1 MIIEEKCM
9 HPPPPPYLNLSPPP
23 PFTPSESLP
32 KQQPALGSL
41 PPHLLLQIVYCTF
54 PQRDGTFEGEGK
66 IERQRMTLYWL
77 VTSLRL
83 VNKTLYVAC
92 MHILRSTYLPA
103 YNSLIR
109 APYTT
114 DPFPSSSMPSAETTT
129 KPSIFSTHRELSTL
143 DLFIAL
149 LAHEDLMLDSTSLH
163 LPREEAYKDLFDM
176 VQPKT
181 RLEDLVIEEGV
192 QAGVI
197 QVAGLTVQRPSITD
211 RANTHTV
218 VEQVSPTIS
227 SSPTPS
233 SSGSSPAVPPSP
245 SKSGFNIFSKSA
257 LKTSF
262 SKAKK
267 VSPTPP
273 PQPRHTVQPLP
284 SDYLSVSFTPK
295 RVALVYTQ
303 SSMNASSFNGS
314 EFGALS
320 MSVSGPTGPG
330 GRRKTI
336 VEVVRDNRDEP
347 LEVCARNLVVA
358 LREWL
363 EEGD

>member
-9 HPPPPPYLNLSPPP
+9 HPSPPPYNNLSPPP
-23 PFTPSESLP
+23 PFTPSVTLP
-32 KQQPALGSL
+32 KYKPTLGSL

-54 PQRDGTFEGEGK
+54 PQRDGKYEGEGK
-66 IERQRMTLYWL
+66 IERQRMNLHWL

-83 VNKTLYVAC
+83 VNKTLYIAC

-103 YNSLIR
+103 YDSLIR
-109 APYTT
+109 APYTS
-114 DPFPSSSMPSAETTT
+114 DPFPSSSMPPAE
-129 KPSIFSTHRELSTL
+129 KSSIFSTHRELSTL

-192 QAGVI
+192 KAGVI
-197 QVAGLTVQRPSITD
+197 QIGCKAKSRVARL
-211 RANTHTV
+211 NTNNV
-218 VEQVSPTIS
+218 DPQQASPTMS
-227 SSPTPS
+227 PSPTPS
-233 SSGSSPAVPPSP
+233 GSGSSPTVPPSP
-245 SKSGFNIFSKSA
+245 SKSGFSLFSKSS
-257 LKTSF
+257 LKSSF
-262 SKAKK
+262 SSKAKK
-267 VSPTPP
+267 DPPIPP
-273 PQPRHTVQPLP
+273 PRPQRTVHPIP
-284 SDYLSVSFTPK
+284 SDYLSISFTPRK
-295 RVALVYTQ
+295 VALIYTQ
-303 SSMNASSFNGS
+303 PSANASSFNGS

-336 VEVVRDNRDEP
+336 VEVVRNNRDEP
-347 LEVCARNLVVA
+347 LETCAANLVAA
-358 LREWL
+358 LGEWL
-363 EEGD
+363 EGE